1 MTIEAGGQTAGQVEK
16 KTWEEKRQSAHS
28 KRDRSW
34 RQERKEKKII
44 HCNRESLE
52 RKRKKKNCSP
62 VAKDKEVGRKITN
75 CSSYFFSGGFKEV
88 CRGVCKYMVGL

>member
-1 MTIEAGGQTAGQVEK
+1 
-16 KTWEEKRQSAHS
+16 
-28 KRDRSW
+28 
-34 RQERKEKKII
+34 
-44 HCNRESLE
+44 LE